1 MLNAEQISKNYE
13 KHLKIV
19 DTYIGDR
26 ADGIKSMLHHM
37 QETYMMA
44 PASGKTWYHN
54 AFPGGYVDH
63 VNRVVQF
70 SIEQSRLLENGW
82 NYYYTEEQLVFSALF
97 HDLGKI
103 GDGDKPNYIPQTDKW
118 RQDKLSE
125 MYTFNPD
132 LDFMLIPD
140 RSLYIL
146 QKFDIKVSHNEF
158 LGIRLHDG
166 VFDKANEAYFY
177 SHNPNSRMK
186 TNIVYVL
193 HMADFMASKVI
204 RYLVTIYWWSCTK
217 STKNQVNHRK
227 KGKFFEWTNKYAKKS
242 INDNINI
249 LDEYCLSLLPCLLL
263 YCLTFFSF
271 SITF

>member
-26 ADGIKSMLHHM
+26 VDGIKSMLHHM

-63 VNRVVQF
+63 VNRVVQYAV
-70 SIEQSRLLENGW
+70 EQHRLYIKMGGTVD
-82 NYYYTEEQLVFSALF
+82 YSEEQLVFAALF

-146 QKFDIKVSHNEF
+146 QKFGIKVDQKEF
-158 LGIRLHDG
+158 LGIRCHDG
-166 VFDKANEAYFY
+166 VFDKANEAYFF
-177 SHNPNSRMK
+177 SHVESSRQK
-186 TNIVYVL
+186 TALISVL
-193 HMADFMASKVI
+193 HTADFLASKVE
-204 RYLVTIYWWSCTK
+204 YDMWKNKGGNSQPKTK
-217 STKNQVNHRK
+217 KTNSSTGKRVNSSAGLSNLLKN
-227 KGKFFEWTNKYAKKS
+227 
-242 INDNINI
+242 I
-249 LDEYCLSLLPCLLL
+249 
-263 YCLTFFSF
+263 
-271 SITF
+271 